1 MPIKPLTL
9 SAMTHPDNAN
19 PPRSA
24 RALPRPPAQ
33 SSSTELLCRLSR
45 LLTHQLRRLDWS
57 TLRFS
62 EKRRLERALARLQ
75 NDMSLAQTITQAD
88 TAKKDE

>member
-1 MPIKPLTL
+1 
-9 SAMTHPDNAN
+9 MTHPDNAN

-24 RALPRPPAQ
+24 RALPLTPAQ
-33 SSSTELLCRLSR
+33 SGSVELLCRLSR
-45 LLTHQLRRLDWS
+45 LLTHQLRRLDWN

-75 NDMSLAQTITQAD
+75 NDVSLARTITRAD
-88 TAKKDE
+88 AGKKDG

>member
-1 MPIKPLTL
+1 MSIKSLTV
-9 SAMTHPDNAN
+9 SAMTHPCNAK

-24 RALPRPPAQ
+24 RAMPPPSAQ
-33 SSSTELLCRLSR
+33 SSSTEMLCRLSR

-75 NDMSLAQTITQAD
+75 NDVSLARTVTRAD
-88 TAKKDE
+88 AGKKDG